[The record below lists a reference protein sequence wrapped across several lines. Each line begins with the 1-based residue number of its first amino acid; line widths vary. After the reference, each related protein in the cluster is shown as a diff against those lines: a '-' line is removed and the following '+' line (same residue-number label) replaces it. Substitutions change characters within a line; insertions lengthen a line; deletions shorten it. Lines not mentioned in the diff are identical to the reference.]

1 MTTPAAE
8 QLSGEGPEMPQP
20 QEHKAFSLGA
30 GLSSYPASAEP
41 WKKEN
46 GDLAVLI
53 LLPAPQ
59 MIIAIIADMYE
70 VLTMRQP
77 L

>member
-30 GLSSYPASAEP
+30 GLGSYPASAEP
-41 WKKEN
+41 
-46 GDLAVLI
+46 
-53 LLPAPQ
+53 
-59 MIIAIIADMYE
+59 
-70 VLTMRQP
+70 
-77 L
+77 